1 MTGCGKQYDVI
12 DKIADST
19 TVGESISDKVQDELD
34 VESSNAEY
42 IIKRLAAAVNK
53 TDADSTSED
62 EGTETGKRPEYDPLK
77 YVDVSGCNIAETAKT
92 QDMDIS
98 EKDIDNAVKEEM
110 MNQNIFSKKEKSE
123 SGDIVTIDYTATEEE
138 QKKAFID
145 VKDEDRI
152 VGDNLFP
159 DEVDR

>member
-1 MTGCGKQYDVI
+1 M
-12 DKIADST
+12 
-19 TVGESISDKVQDELD
+19 QDELD

-53 TDADSTSED
+53 TDTDSTSED
-62 EGTETGKRPEYDPLK
+62 GDTETGERPEYDPLK
-77 YVDVSGCNIAETAKT
+77 YVDVSGCDIAEIAKT

-123 SGDIVTIDYTATEEE
+123 SGDIVTIDYTATEKG
-138 QKKAFID
+138 QKFFEYTRSIRSSVSHFLNSQTRRKQ
-145 VKDEDRI
+145 
-152 VGDNLFP
+152 P
-159 DEVDR
+159 

>member
-1 MTGCGKQYDVI
+1 ML

-42 IIKRLAAAVNK
+42 IIKCLATAVNK

-62 EGTETGKRPEYDPLK
+62 EGTETGERPEYDPLK

-92 QDMDIS
+92 QDMDIA

-110 MNQNIFSKKEKSE
+110 MNQNIFSKKKNQNPV
-123 SGDIVTIDYTATEEE
+123 ILLRLTIPQ
-138 QKKAFID
+138 QKKG
-145 VKDEDRI
+145 KKR
-152 VGDNLFP
+152 LLLM
-159 DEVDR
+159 